1 MRVILVSSRFFD
13 DEDDLLDR
21 GNCDVKLARKIH
33 TRTRQTIEES
43 NSRCLSYAIFIFDLS
58 M

>member
-33 TRTRQTIEES
+33 THLHVKPLKSRTR
-43 NSRCLSYAIFIFDLS
+43 DV
-58 M
+58 